1 MRKEKLEKLAMIAVE
16 ISMYISTTLLG
27 LFSAVSFV
35 TESANITNGYNIFMV
50 IFIYDDCRY
59 DSMNDK

>member
-1 MRKEKLEKLAMIAVE
+1 MQKEKLEKLAMIAVE

-35 TESANITNGYNIFMV
+35 TESANITNGDRIFMV